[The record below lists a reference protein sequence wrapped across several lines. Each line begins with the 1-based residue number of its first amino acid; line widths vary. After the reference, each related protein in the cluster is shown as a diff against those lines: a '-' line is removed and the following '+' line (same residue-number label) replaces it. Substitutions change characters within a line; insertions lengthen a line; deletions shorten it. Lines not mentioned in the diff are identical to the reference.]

1 MTLAHRRELFL
12 FVAWGIGVPWEAV
25 SDGSRLLF
33 DLNLEIVINKISA
46 HVNQY
51 RKNTPKC

>member
-25 SDGSRLLF
+25 SDGSRLF
-33 DLNLEIVINKISA
+33 LNKLTTKNKLY
-46 HVNQY
+46 VNQH
-51 RKNTPKC
+51 RKNPPKCRPD

>member
-25 SDGSRLLF
+25 SDGSRLF
-33 DLNLEIVINKISA
+33 LNKLTTKKQVVCQSIQKKSA
-46 HVNQY
+46 
-51 RKNTPKC
+51 KMPT

>member
-25 SDGSRLLF
+25 SDGSRLF
-33 DLNLEIVINKISA
+33 LNKLITKNKLY
-46 HVNQY
+46 VKYQY
-51 RKNTPKC
+51 